1 MHELDKLIEKHF
13 GSTPVPLP
21 KITFDTILEMV
32 ERRMNA
38 PLLRE
43 GEESPISNELGNEA
57 NPLEEKIIRFP
68 KIKITEN
75 WGQKNNED
83 RGIFLTLMENIG
95 GNTVEEK
102 IQSVSEFTKFKEGL
116 SVPEILS
123 HLMFLEIFSNI
134 LEEFNPSV
142 AGFLFEAFLSGL
154 LKGVQIADPEGGS
167 LPIQDMEIPV
177 FVQRGFGETDEVV
190 PYSLKVLS
198 PKTELKGSFKN
209 LVDFFLTP
217 HKDTGNLPEFVTY
230 LAVIKE
236 GGTKDPTA
244 KLRFVEFSITRKNF
258 FDWIGHEN
266 ITSERTME
274 TVSFVP
280 AEIVDSD
287 TGALKIGDFVVAKT
301 RVEGKMTDNG
311 FIRAPSS
318 KTSKSGRLEYEE
330 IPAQEKIYWVP
341 PVAVTREPHNLSTG
355 GAGVLDSE
363 TEYTI
368 NLYTGETEFVKT
380 GKRKEDYKKIF
391 GDMKFDHED
400 PSTDLFQRL
409 KDESEGYKNNKQ
421 WHVSPSF
428 YRNMGKTIGTLDLS
442 AKTLRR
448 TAESY
453 ASNLGESL
461 IGLYNAMALLSIN
474 VNKYF
479 LASDKG
485 AGMEALRNAVVVK
498 QESDNLI
505 DQ

>member
-1 MHELDKLIEKHF
+1 
-13 GSTPVPLP
+13 
-21 KITFDTILEMV
+21 
-32 ERRMNA
+32 
-38 PLLRE
+38 
-43 GEESPISNELGNEA
+43 
-57 NPLEEKIIRFP
+57 
-68 KIKITEN
+68 
-75 WGQKNNED
+75 
-83 RGIFLTLMENIG
+83 
-95 GNTVEEK
+95 
-102 IQSVSEFTKFKEGL
+102 
-116 SVPEILS
+116 
-123 HLMFLEIFSNI
+123 
-134 LEEFNPSV
+134 
-142 AGFLFEAFLSGL
+142 
-154 LKGVQIADPEGGS
+154 
-167 LPIQDMEIPV
+167 
-177 FVQRGFGETDEVV
+177 
-190 PYSLKVLS
+190 
-198 PKTELKGSFKN
+198 
-209 LVDFFLTP
+209 
-217 HKDTGNLPEFVTY
+217 
-230 LAVIKE
+230 
-236 GGTKDPTA
+236 
-244 KLRFVEFSITRKNF
+244 
-258 FDWIGHEN
+258 
-266 ITSERTME
+266 
-274 TVSFVP
+274 
-280 AEIVDSD
+280 
-287 TGALKIGDFVVAKT
+287 
-301 RVEGKMTDNG
+301 
-311 FIRAPSS
+311 
-318 KTSKSGRLEYEE
+318 LEYEE

>member
-1 MHELDKLIEKHF
+1 
-13 GSTPVPLP
+13 
-21 KITFDTILEMV
+21 
-32 ERRMNA
+32 
-38 PLLRE
+38 
-43 GEESPISNELGNEA
+43 LGKEA
-57 NPLEEKIIRFP
+57 NPLEDKVIRFP

-83 RGIFLTLMENIG
+83 RGIFLTLMENIKG
-95 GNTVEEK
+95 TTVEEK
-102 IQSVSEFTKFKEGL
+102 IQSVAEFTKFKEGL

-142 AGFLFEAFLSGL
+142 AGFLFEAFLAGL
-154 LKGVQIADPEGGS
+154 FKGVQISDPEGGS
-167 LPIQDMEIPV
+167 LPIQDVELPA

-217 HKDTGNLPEFVTY
+217 NPDTGNVPNAVTY

-236 GGTKDPTA
+236 GGTNDPSA
-244 KLRFVEFSITRKNF
+244 KLRFIEFAITRKNF

-266 ITSERTME
+266 ITSKRTME
-274 TVSFVP
+274 AVSFVP
-280 AEIVDSD
+280 AEIIDSD
-287 TGALKIGDFVVAKT
+287 TGALKIGDFVIAKA
-301 RVEGKMTDNG
+301 RVKGKMTDNG

-318 KTSKSGRLEYEE
+318 KTNKSGRLDYEE
-330 IPAQEKIYWVP
+330 IPVQEKIYWVP
-341 PVAVTREPHNLSTG
+341 PVKATREPYNLSAG
-355 GAGVLDSE
+355 GSGVLDPE

-391 GDMKFDHED
+391 GDMAFDHDD
-400 PSTDLFQRL
+400 PSVDLFQRL
-409 KDESEGYKNNKQ
+409 RDESEGYEKNRQ

-428 YRNMGKTIGTLDLS
+428 YRNMGKTIGYLDLS
-442 AKTLRR
+442 AATLRR

-461 IGLYNAMALLSIN
+461 IGLYNAIALLSIN
-474 VNKYF
+474 VNRYF

-485 AGMEALRNAVVVK
+485 AGMEALKNATTVK
-498 QESDNLI
+498 KESANLI
-505 DQ
+505 HGEES